1 MRRRLETLRSE
12 ARAAQRDHVTATV
25 QVRLDM
31 QRVTVESVA
40 EYADAGVTEL
50 VVSLSTGDVQETEQ
64 AMEKFASELI

>member
-1 MRRRLETLRSE
+1 M
-12 ARAAQRDHVTATV
+12 TATV

-50 VVSLSTGDVQETEQ
+50 VVSLSTGDVRETEQ
-64 AMEKFASELI
+64 AMERFSSELIPPIEVPPTSEQCA